1 MHFSQIISEH
11 GFSPL
16 WKYILPWLCL
26 YASSVCRRLQER
38 EFFNLILYTLFSFR
52 EDLEDIFIFFYILF
66 HVYITHIYSSGIP
79 IKIKEELGMFH
90 ILKRINLSGSEI
102 PFLC

>member
-38 EFFNLILYTLFSFR
+38 EFCNLILCTLFSFR
-52 EDLEDIFIFFYILF
+52 EDLEEFFLHFISCLHYTHLF
-66 HVYITHIYSSGIP
+66 KWDSNKDKG
-79 IKIKEELGMFH
+79 
-90 ILKRINLSGSEI
+90 RIRNVSYFKKNTNFTGSEI
-102 PFLC
+102 PPLC